1 MNKLDIYRLKNGMM
15 LLGERMEHVHSVSF
29 HILLPAGAAL
39 LPDGSCGAGEVIA
52 DWLFRGAG
60 SRSSRELIEALD
72 GLGIHHST
80 SVSAYHLS
88 LSASMEAGSLYQAL
102 PLFADIIL
110 RPLLDADQFEPA
122 RQLALGE
129 LAGLDDDPRQK
140 TLIVLYEQ
148 FYPDPLGRPA
158 IGKHQELASL
168 SVEKTAVLARS
179 IFDPARVIF
188 GICGRY
194 DFDAVCEQMEK
205 LFGSCRG
212 QGLPEPSLKQCGQ
225 PYIHLQTDGAQV
237 HIGLMTPAEPASSP
251 FFYEIAAAVS
261 VLSGSMSSRLFTEVR
276 EKRGLCYA
284 VGANYK
290 TLRDAAGISC
300 YAGTTPDKA
309 QETVDVILEQFRRL
323 REGISEDEL
332 LRAKVGL
339 KTSLIMQTESTS
351 ARAAG
356 ITSDYFLLGRIRPI
370 EEIRQK
376 IEALSADSI
385 IGYLQ
390 THLFERFT
398 AVSIGPRAIS
408 V

>member
-1 MNKLDIYRLKNGMM
+1 MNKLDIYRLKNGMT
-15 LLGERMEHVHSVSF
+15 LLGERIEHVHSVSF
-29 HILLPAGAAL
+29 HFLLPAGAAL
-39 LPDGSCGAGEVIA
+39 LPDGCCGAGEVIA

-60 SRSSRELIEALD
+60 DRSSRQLIDALD

-80 SVSAYHLS
+80 SVSAYHLA
-88 LSASMEAGSLYQAL
+88 LRASMEAGNLNKAL

-110 RPLLDADQFEPA
+110 RPQLAPDQFEPA
-122 RQLALGE
+122 RQLALAE

-148 FYPDPLGRPA
+148 FFPDPLGRPSV
-158 IGKHQELASL
+158 GKHQELAWL
-168 SVEKTAVLARS
+168 TAEKTAAVVRS
-179 IFDPARVIF
+179 MFDPARVIF
-188 GICGRY
+188 GICGKY
-194 DFDAVCEQMEK
+194 DFDAVCNQMEK
-205 LFGSCRG
+205 LFDSCTG
-212 QGLPEPSLKQCGQ
+212 KGLGESSLKQRGK
-225 PYIHLQTDGAQV
+225 PYTHLQTDGAQV
-237 HIGLMTPAEPASSP
+237 HIGLMTPAEPATSR

-261 VLSGSMSSRLFTEVR
+261 VLSGRMSSRLFTEVR

-284 VGANYK
+284 VGANYR

-300 YAGTTPDKA
+300 YAGTTPEKA
-309 QETVDVILEQFRRL
+309 QETTDVILEQFRRL

-376 IEALSADSI
+376 IEALSAENI
-385 IGYLQ
+385 VGYLQ
-390 THLFERFT
+390 SHPFEHFT
-398 AVSIGPRAIS
+398 AVSIGPRSIS